1 MKALNRFSK
10 MMVLTK
16 ITLEFC
22 YLKYVKKSFCL
33 GANTTMRMPFL
44 RLALGK
50 EGTFF
55 GSSLAN
61 MPF

>member
-1 MKALNRFSK
+1 